1 MISARQISMTNFSS
15 NVSNLQLTGPHAIPG
30 TGHILFINIPAP
42 RHKAIWHPSGGHGSP
57 G

>member
-1 MISARQISMTNFSS
+1 MISSRQISMTNFSS